1 MGSLQLDMIKE
12 NDLSL
17 EFYFEKVT
25 FTSDPNPGT
34 KIIISDADFINN
46 AILLSIRD
54 KLAKIGEKL

>member
-1 MGSLQLDMIKE
+1 MIKE
-12 NDLSL
+12 GDLSL

-25 FTSDPNPGT
+25 YTSDPNPGQ
-34 KIIISDADFINN
+34 KIVIPDAEFINN